1 MDRADP
7 YDTLAVNPGA
17 DDDEIRRA
25 YRIAAKNAHPD
36 HGGTAESF
44 RRVRE
49 AYDRIA
55 TADRRN
61 AYAATVRPAAAPT
74 DRGTYE
80 PPAPPFTTR
89 GETSDEPAMA
99 PLVAS
104 ACRDPRVGMAAIVSS
119 AALAAFL
126 GRLAPIP
133 GAVAPAAFGLGA
145 GIYAGTLWFRQY
157 VGRASAPRQHR
168 ISWWGFPAALL
179 ALDASAHS
187 FAALVGLGAASLI
200 GAQVLR
206 RSNTPKIRNRPA
218 RRTRR
223 EEG

>member
-36 HGGTAESF
+36 HGGTTESF

-61 AYAATVRPAAAPT
+61 AYAATVRPAAAP
-74 DRGTYE
+74 
-80 PPAPPFTTR
+80 PSTTR
-89 GETSDEPAMA
+89 GETSDEPTMA
-99 PLVAS
+99 PLIAS
-104 ACRDPRVGMAAIVSS
+104 ACRDPRVGVAAIVSS

-145 GIYAGTLWFRQY
+145 GIYAGTLWFRQC

-179 ALDASAHS
+179 ALDVSAHS

-206 RSNTPKIRNRPA
+206 RTNTPGSRNRPA
-218 RRTRR
+218 RRARR